1 MHRDRESG
9 VLLIVGALAILLVA
23 ASHPSGHDIATAADP
38 RRIVRLNAAVH
49 GGAIGAI
56 ALLIAGTLGLHR
68 WLDRT
73 TISAAALTLFALSG
87 AAAMCAAVAS
97 GFVAPEILAR
107 MRGAADSSSLELLG
121 WYTWRV
127 NQGFARVQVAAS
139 AAAILLW
146 SVALVRLSHGAARAA
161 GTFGALAAGAVLGV
175 LLSGRLPLDVHGF
188 GAVMLVESAWLVW
201 VGVLVVRRR
210 DATVV
215 DPSYATGGP
224 RDASGA

>member
-9 VLLIVGALAILLVA
+9 VLLIAGALAILLVA
-23 ASHPSGHDIATAADP
+23 ASHPTGHDIATAANP
-38 RRIVRLNAAVH
+38 ERVVRLNAAVH
-49 GGAIGAI
+49 GGAIGAV

-73 TISAAALTLFALSG
+73 TPSTVALTLFALSG
-87 AAAMCAAVAS
+87 AAAVCAAVAS

-107 MRGAADSSSLELLG
+107 MRGTTDVSSLELLG

-127 NQGFARVQVAAS
+127 NQGFARVQVGAS

-146 SVALVRLSHGAARAA
+146 SVSLLRMSRGAGRA
-161 GTFGALAAGAVLGV
+161 GGGFGLLAASAVLIA

-188 GAVMLVESAWLVW
+188 GAVMLAESAWLIWIGVVLMRREDET
-201 VGVLVVRRR
+201 VGAGARA
-210 DATVV
+210 AT
-215 DPSYATGGP
+215 
-224 RDASGA
+224 